1 MRKPNG
7 YGCIKRLSGNRRR
20 PFVFV
25 ISKNGKQRPVEYF
38 TNQIDAEIFQ
48 ADYNKTHNHH
58 SLPGHQITLEELYHR
73 WLPAHTADTAPSKS
87 TLCSY
92 ENSFKHLSSL
102 HQEPFIDLKYMDYQR
117 IIDGMRKSGLSYS
130 SLKRCDHSF
139 HCSLSMPAKSSWPT
153 RTMLR
158 SYPSERTS
166 RSGHISRLV
175 GRR

>member
-25 ISKNGKQRPVEYF
+25 ISENGKQRPVEYF

-48 ADYNKTHNHH
+48 ADYNKTHNHR

-102 HQEPFIDLKYMDYQR
+102 HQEPFSSLKYMDYQR

-130 SLKRCDHSF
+130 SLKKCDHSF